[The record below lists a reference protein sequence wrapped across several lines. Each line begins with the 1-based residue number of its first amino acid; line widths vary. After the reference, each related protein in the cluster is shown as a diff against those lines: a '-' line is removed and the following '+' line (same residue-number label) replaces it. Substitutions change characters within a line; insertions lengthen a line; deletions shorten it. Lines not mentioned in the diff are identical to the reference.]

1 MQEYGETLLVKDKI
15 IPNMPYSHYNGTNTH
30 SNICLLRFNNT
41 IKPIFKHIR
50 NTQGRRYIERHVNNL
65 PNYFCKRAIDKKM
78 LYRLIMITKAA
89 LYGTL
94 PISFQEI
101 ILSKDFLS

>member
-1 MQEYGETLLVKDKI
+1 
-15 IPNMPYSHYNGTNTH
+15 
-30 SNICLLRFNNT
+30 
-41 IKPIFKHIR
+41 
-50 NTQGRRYIERHVNNL
+50 
-65 PNYFCKRAIDKKM
+65 M